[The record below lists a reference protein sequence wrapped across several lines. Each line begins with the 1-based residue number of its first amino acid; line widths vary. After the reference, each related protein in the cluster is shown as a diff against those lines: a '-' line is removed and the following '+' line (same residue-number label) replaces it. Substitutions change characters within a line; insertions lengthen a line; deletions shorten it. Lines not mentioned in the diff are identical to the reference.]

1 MKRGMCPLAPRIGIE
16 MEVTDSKN
24 NTLMDLGSPARAEAI
39 RGEALGGS
47 MFLCTGAFLEI

>member
-47 MFLCTGAFLEI
+47 MFLCT